1 MSLITPDIGLFIWQT
16 IVFVIVFIILA
27 IFVWRPISDALRTRE
42 SFIQDSLDAAEN
54 AKKEIDQLKADNE
67 YLLQEARLERDKM
80 LKDATQVANQIKE
93 DAKEETSKITAKM
106 IEDAKSV
113 IQAEKNS
120 ALKDVK
126 KLVSELSVDIAE
138 KVLRKNL
145 GTKKAKDDLVKDFV
159 KDIKVN

>member
-1 MSLITPDIGLFIWQT
+1 MALVTPDIGLIIWQLIIFL
-16 IVFVIVFIILA
+16 IVLIILRA
-27 IFVWRPISDALRTRE
+27 FVWRPISDALRTRE
-42 SFIQDSLDAAEN
+42 HFIQDSLDAAEN

-80 LKDATQVANQIKE
+80 LKDATKVANQIKE

-106 IEDAKSV
+106 IEDAKTV
-113 IQAEKNS
+113 IQSEKNA

-126 KLVSELSVDIAE
+126 KLVAELSVDIAE
-138 KVLRKNL
+138 KVLRKEL

-159 KDIKVN
+159 KEIKVN